1 MFKWFKDCQNIED
14 VKKTYKKLAVKYH
27 PDLNKD
33 TDTTKVMAE
42 INNEYEKAF
51 ERFKNI
57 HSSNKTEQTE
67 SGTTSE
73 YNTAETP
80 EMFKDI
86 INSLIHCDGVQI
98 DIVGSWVWLTG
109 DTFTHKDTIKGLG
122 FKWASK
128 KKAWY
133 WHTDDYKCRRS
144 NMSLDEIKNKYGC
157 QSVKTV
163 SQLRLA

>member
-1 MFKWFKDCQNIED
+1 MLKWFKYCKTIED
-14 VKKTYKKLAVKYH
+14 VKRVYKTLAVKYH
-27 PDLNKD
+27 PDFNHD
-33 TDTTKVMAE
+33 TDTTGTMQE

-51 ERFKNI
+51 NIFKNT
-57 HSSNKTEQTE
+57 HEQQ
-67 SGTTSE
+67 SD
-73 YNTAETP
+73 NTAAESEATETTETP

-109 DTFTHKDTIKGLG
+109 NTFIHKDVIKSLG

-133 WHTDDYKCRRS
+133 WHTDEYKSCRS
-144 NMSLDEIKNKYGC
+144 KMTLDEIKTKYGC
-157 QSVKTV
+157 QSVKTY
-163 SQLRLA
+163 SQPKLA